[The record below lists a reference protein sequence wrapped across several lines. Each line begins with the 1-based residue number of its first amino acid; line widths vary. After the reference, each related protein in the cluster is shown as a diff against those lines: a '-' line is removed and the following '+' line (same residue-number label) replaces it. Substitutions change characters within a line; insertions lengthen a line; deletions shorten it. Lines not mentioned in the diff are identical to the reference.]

1 MPTQSQARRRRSSRA
16 QFVVTGVAL
25 VCLQGAVAASQ
36 QDPHV
41 RVADR
46 VLKAMLETG
55 AAQSPALRALL
66 AELDAAPVLVFVDCG
81 VQMRTRLGAR
91 LNFVTS
97 VDGVRYV
104 RVGVDCTLGP
114 RHQLALLAHELQHAM
129 EIAGQPGVV
138 DVDSMATYYEDIGYF
153 TYKDGRDKGFET
165 AAAIA
170 MQRRVDDEIRGRSRP
185 KRAANRLP

>member
-1 MPTQSQARRRRSSRA
+1 MPTRLQARRRASRA
-16 QFVVTGVAL
+16 GFGLTCAAL
-25 VCLQGAVAASQ
+25 LWMHAAAAVAQ
-36 QDPHV
+36 QGPNV
-41 RVADR
+41 RIADR

-55 AAQSPALRALL
+55 AAQSPALRTLL
-66 AELDAAPVLVFVDCG
+66 ADLEAAPVLVFIDCG

-104 RVGVDCTLGP
+104 RIGVDCALGA
-114 RHQLALLAHELQHAM
+114 RHQLALLAHELQHAL

-138 DVDSMATYYEDIGYF
+138 DVDSMATYYEEVGYF
-153 TYKDGRDKGFET
+153 TYKEGTDKGFET

-170 MQRRVDDEIRGRSRP
+170 MQRRVDDEITGRSRP
-185 KRAANRLP
+185 ERAVRRLP